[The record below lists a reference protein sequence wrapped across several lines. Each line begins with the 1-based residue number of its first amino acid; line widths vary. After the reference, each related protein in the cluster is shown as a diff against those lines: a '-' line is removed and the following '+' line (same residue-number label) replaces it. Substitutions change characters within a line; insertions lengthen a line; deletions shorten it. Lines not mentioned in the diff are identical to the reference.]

1 MLSYSGILEESN
13 KGRILITTIS
23 KNNWL
28 KQSVRLFIQLA
39 VLGYIIYYLFS
50 RKAELTKL
58 WSVSF
63 VDAASIF
70 LLVFL
75 GNLIRSYELKYIVSI
90 LNAQI
95 SFSEAFYVTVGSNL
109 LNNLPMNVGTIAK
122 ARVLKK
128 HSAMK
133 YAHFVSVMSAF
144 TLITLLAGGALGI
157 MSIAFSGDLLKT
169 ENIVL
174 AMLFSSS
181 IIIPILV
188 LYIPASW
195 GSSRNGWLRTA
206 LADMLDGW
214 SQIRKSKTG
223 ILLLFIT
230 AVIRHV
236 MVALRLWIC
245 FEALNTPVTIF
256 GCIMFAVV
264 SNLLLIVNI
273 TPGSLGLREVLI
285 GAIAQFTG
293 LDFQRGLFV
302 ASLDRLFTLLFAV
315 VVGLPSL
322 IVLKIKKMI

>member
-109 LNNLPMNVGTIAK
+109 LNNLPMNAGTIVK

-128 HSAMK
+128 HSSLK
-133 YAHFVSVMSAF
+133 YAHFVSLC
-144 TLITLLAGGALGI
+144 TI
-157 MSIAFSGDLLKT
+157 MRTIC
-169 ENIVL
+169 
-174 AMLFSSS
+174 
-181 IIIPILV
+181 
-188 LYIPASW
+188 
-195 GSSRNGWLRTA
+195 SRL
-206 LADMLDGW
+206 
-214 SQIRKSKTG
+214 
-223 ILLLFIT
+223 
-230 AVIRHV
+230 
-236 MVALRLWIC
+236 
-245 FEALNTPVTIF
+245 
-256 GCIMFAVV
+256 
-264 SNLLLIVNI
+264 
-273 TPGSLGLREVLI
+273 
-285 GAIAQFTG
+285 
-293 LDFQRGLFV
+293 
-302 ASLDRLFTLLFAV
+302 
-315 VVGLPSL
+315 
-322 IVLKIKKMI
+322 